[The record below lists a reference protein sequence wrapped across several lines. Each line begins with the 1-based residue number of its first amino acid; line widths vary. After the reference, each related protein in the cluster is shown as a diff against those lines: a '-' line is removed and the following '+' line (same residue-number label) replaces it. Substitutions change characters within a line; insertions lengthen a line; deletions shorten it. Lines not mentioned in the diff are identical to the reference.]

1 MISDIGHYVTSS
13 HCNKP
18 CREVRTASCTSRRCA
33 LHKHKAALHAAL
45 AVQRI
50 NPFPPKYQI
59 KRSYN
64 NFTRSHPLESSKK
77 FRMHPSDGFP
87 DLWIHIAMLRI
98 QSQLQSAR
106 ICGTIIPCY
115 LSPRRMRATKSTPMP
130 PANVP
135 HRHLTFSL
143 PNVLTPT
150 PCTPLQK
157 SGPYAI
163 TGLTTNLGDGHP
175 LESSKKFACTPRM
188 ASRTCGFTS
197 QCSAFNRIFNL
208 RISAES
214 ADKFSPSPH
223 APW

>member
-18 CREVRTASCTSRRCA
+18 CLEVRTASCTSRRCA
-33 LHKHKAALHAAL
+33 LHKYKAALHAAL

-50 NPFPPKYQI
+50 RPRPPTNQI

-77 FRMHPSDGFP
+77 FRMHPPDAFQ
-87 DLWIHIAMLRI
+87 DLWFLVAMLRI

-106 ICGTIIPCY
+106 ICGTIIPRY
-115 LSPRRMRATKSTPMP
+115 LSPRRTRATKPTPMRH
-130 PANVP
+130 ANGP

-150 PCTPLQK
+150 PCTPPAKRWPLCNHWSYDD
-157 SGPYAI
+157 SG
-163 TGLTTNLGDGHP
+163 
-175 LESSKKFACTPRM
+175 R
-188 ASRTCGFTS
+188 R
-197 QCSAFNRIFNL
+197 
-208 RISAES
+208 
-214 ADKFSPSPH
+214 
-223 APW
+223 APP